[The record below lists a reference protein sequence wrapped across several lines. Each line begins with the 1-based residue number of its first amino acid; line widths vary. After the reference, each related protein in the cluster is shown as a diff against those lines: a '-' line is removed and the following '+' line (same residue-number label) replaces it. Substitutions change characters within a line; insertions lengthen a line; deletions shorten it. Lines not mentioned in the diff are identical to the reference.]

1 MINTNPCVCVVV
13 YIILTSATFLKH
25 LDSPYH
31 IQQSGLVNQYV
42 DSVKYT
48 VTEKNKTSLI

>member
-1 MINTNPCVCVVV
+1 MCIVV
-13 YIILTSATFLKH
+13 YIILTSATLLKY
-25 LDSPYH
+25 LDSPFH

-48 VTEKNKTSLI
+48 VTE